1 VLVTR
6 QNARSKAV
14 LRVAA
19 SGAAPA
25 RAEPVQ
31 RPPPPRAEADLEG
44 DGSGVT
50 RVLIADD
57 DRQMRRLVRMILER
71 DGHQVVEADDGLD
84 AIDLIE
90 ANRFDLMILDLDMP
104 RLDGLGVLEEL
115 RARVLTASV
124 PVIVLTARSEES
136 EVQVLDL
143 GAQDFLTKPVQPQS
157 LQARVRAV
165 MRRTRMG

>member
-1 VLVTR
+1 MLV
-6 QNARSKAV
+6 
-14 LRVAA
+14 
-19 SGAAPA
+19 
-25 RAEPVQ
+25 
-31 RPPPPRAEADLEG
+31 
-44 DGSGVT
+44 
-50 RVLIADD
+50 ADD
-57 DRQMRRLVRMILER
+57 DRQMRRLIRMILER
-71 DGHQVVEADDGLD
+71 DGHQVIEAADGLD

-115 RARVLTASV
+115 RSRILTASV
-124 PVIVLTARSEES
+124 PVIVLTARTEDS
-136 EVQVLDL
+136 EVPVLDL